1 MDRIAK
7 GLTDYVIRKG
17 MIEETERNIYEYGFT
32 LTMEV
37 GLFVLVSLFLTLY
50 LHMFVEGVLFFV
62 IFAPLRSY
70 AGGLHLEK
78 YHSCFVLSCLT
89 FFGILLT
96 SRYIRIPTYFSLI
109 AFFLLEMSV
118 YAFYP
123 VENINREVDKEEDTY
138 FRKKLKLF
146 LIFDMFIVLV
156 CAALKKDRYI
166 IVIVAT
172 FLMVVVT
179 MILGK
184 YKNKKMSDS

>member
-78 YHSCFVLSCLT
+78 YHSCFVLS
-89 FFGILLT
+89 FEF
-96 SRYIRIPTYFSLI
+96 PHF
-109 AFFLLEMSV
+109 
-118 YAFYP
+118 
-123 VENINREVDKEEDTY
+123 
-138 FRKKLKLF
+138 
-146 LIFDMFIVLV
+146 
-156 CAALKKDRYI
+156 
-166 IVIVAT
+166 
-172 FLMVVVT
+172 
-179 MILGK
+179 
-184 YKNKKMSDS
+184 

>member
-156 CAALKKDRYI
+156 CAALQKDRYI

-172 FLMVVVT
+172 FLMVAVT

>member
-1 MDRIAK
+1 
-7 GLTDYVIRKG
+7 
-17 MIEETERNIYEYGFT
+17 
-32 LTMEV
+32 MEV

-172 FLMVVVT
+172 FLMVAVT

>member
-89 FFGILLT
+89 FSGILLT

-123 VENINREVDKEEDTY
+123 VENTNREVDKEEDTY

-156 CAALKKDRYI
+156 CATLKKDRYI
-166 IVIVAT
+166 LVIVAT
-172 FLMVVVT
+172 FLMVAVT